1 MMFTDLGNA
10 DSYSFSDLNTLR
22 IEAMSLFE
30 RCVKDGTPARLLAFI
45 ETQIAEDPPPVQLL
59 REIADDLHRRLQS
72 LRQLQF
78 ELRAHTLH
86 TLRDNFGVDL
96 APLLPLSG
104 FDPQMSVDVIVGRLL
119 LDGAP
124 DEMSLRLTLET
135 AFESSLRV
143 TDDILMVE
151 GLYEF
156 LTDWATALGV
166 HRARVSWIE
175 GAFDSPPS
183 MLQ

>member
-1 MMFTDLGNA
+1 MMFIDAGNA
-10 DSYSFSDLNTLR
+10 DSFLFSDLNALR

-30 RCVKDGTPARLLAFI
+30 RCAKDGMPARLLAFI
-45 ETQIAEDPPPVQLL
+45 EVQIAQDPPPVQLL
-59 REIADDLHRRLQS
+59 HEIADDLHRRLQS

-86 TLRDNFGVDL
+86 TLRENFGIDL

-104 FDPQMSVDVIVGRLL
+104 FDPQMSVDGIIARLL
-119 LDGAP
+119 PEGAP
-124 DEMSLRLTLET
+124 DEMALRHTLET

-156 LTDWATALGV
+156 LTDWATALSV
-166 HRARVSWIE
+166 HSARGSWIE
-175 GAFDSPPS
+175 GAMDSSPS
-183 MLQ
+183 LLQ